1 MFYII
6 SQDVF
11 AKNRKNSKN
20 ILVGVHYTLNR
31 HMQFSTYLHIL
42 YHLLL

>member
-11 AKNRKNSKN
+11 AKNKKNIKN
-20 ILVGVHYTLNR
+20 ILVGLHYVLNR